1 MQDPKPRPR
10 LIHSTRAAVVAFV
23 LTGFVAGLTFRDV
36 FFRSADG
43 TRWLFPVFF
52 TQPRWAFL
60 SIQLAFYG
68 YLLWLCF
75 VFFRAAQGKERVIV
89 AGWFAVILLTPIE
102 TFISRPAAGAIRYA
116 EALGM
121 PQHSL
126 LLWTFSSGVTSI
138 VKQRSKFPSES
149 PAACKRHVIGR
160 RFMFTGIIEE
170 VGRVN
175 LIANRN
181 GNRRITV
188 SSGKLASVLKK
199 GSSIAVSGVC
209 LTAVE
214 VTPKSFS
221 ADLAHETWGRTSFS
235 RIKEGALV
243 NLELPMPANG
253 RFDGHIVQGHVDGT
267 GTFLS
272 LKPIPEAE
280 DYWLEIEIPPELS
293 RYVIYKGSLCIE
305 GISLTVA
312 KIEGG
317 KATLAI
323 IPHTAEATNLKSLKP
338 GDPLNLEVDLIAKYV
353 EKMMDVKAGSSIT
366 LERLVREGF

>member
-1 MQDPKPRPR
+1 
-10 LIHSTRAAVVAFV
+10 
-23 LTGFVAGLTFRDV
+23 
-36 FFRSADG
+36 
-43 TRWLFPVFF
+43 
-52 TQPRWAFL
+52 
-60 SIQLAFYG
+60 
-68 YLLWLCF
+68 
-75 VFFRAAQGKERVIV
+75 
-89 AGWFAVILLTPIE
+89 
-102 TFISRPAAGAIRYA
+102 
-116 EALGM
+116 
-121 PQHSL
+121 
-126 LLWTFSSGVTSI
+126 
-138 VKQRSKFPSES
+138 
-149 PAACKRHVIGR
+149 
-160 RFMFTGIIEE
+160 MFTGIIEE
-170 VGRVN
+170 VGK
-175 LIANRN
+175 IASIKYQH
-181 GNRRITV
+181 GRRRLTV
-188 SSGKLASVLKK
+188 SAPRLTKELREGN
-199 GSSIAVSGVC
+199 SIAVSGVC
-209 LTAVE
+209 LTAVDLSSK
-214 VTPKSFS
+214 TFG

-353 EKMMDVKAGSSIT
+353 EK
-366 LERLVREGF
+366 